1 MNQTTSQCKIHSLP
15 FPYPPSYSP
24 PFPPELTHHKLIKQS
39 LNADQFLLQ
48 CFYQIRVRLARFSSL
63 HHLLGHEEQ
72 QEYRVA
78 VWGEKGR
85 GQTPWG
91 GGEGTNPWGGGVRT
105 EDDVVPM
112 AQANCTHYP
121 SSLSPRLTK
130 LSISPNSIAKSC
142 SNVLGKRDSF
152 TTSTTGFF
160 TTLSLSSSSIPSPY
174 GCGEGREEGEGGRR
188 GRERRGGREKGR
200 GGGEGKR
207 THS

>member
-1 MNQTTSQCKIHSLP
+1 M
-15 FPYPPSYSP
+15 
-24 PFPPELTHHKLIKQS
+24 E
-39 LNADQFLLQ
+39 
-48 CFYQIRVRLARFSSL
+48 
-63 HHLLGHEEQ
+63 
-72 QEYRVA
+72 
-78 VWGEKGR
+78 
-85 GQTPWG
+85 
-91 GGEGTNPWGGGVRT
+91 GEGEGPDPMGRRRGDKPVGRRGGVRT

-174 GCGEGREEGEGGRR
+174 GCGEGREEGREGEGEGKEGEGGRR
-188 GRERRGGREKGR
+188 EGEGEKGR
-200 GGGEGKR
+200 GHIHNNSMP
-207 THS
+207 HSFPVCFATSSPDRSS